1 MEALNQIEEKLKSNS
16 KKEIRELV
24 DNFLDKV
31 EKNLSKKYGGGI
43 AVSSGSFYVRSSP
56 GKVKELITIKMLEN
70 IIYSGLVDRHLKI
83 MVKKKSNDLI
93 EKLDML
99 ND

>member
-24 DNFLDKV
+24 DNFLDNV
-31 EKNLSKKYGGGI
+31 DKNLSKKYGGGI
-43 AVSSGSFYVRSSP
+43 AVSDGSFYVCSSP

-83 MVKKKSNDLI
+83 MVRKKSNDLI
-93 EKLDML
+93 QKLDML

>member
-1 MEALNQIEEKLKSNS
+1 MEALNQIEEKLMSNS

-24 DNFLDKV
+24 EDFLDNVDK
-31 EKNLSKKYGGGI
+31 KLTKKYGGGI
-43 AVSSGSFYVRSSP
+43 AVTDGSFYIRSSP
-56 GKVKELITIKMLEN
+56 GKVKECITIKMLEN

-83 MVKKKSNDLI
+83 MVRKKSSDLI
-93 EKLDML
+93 QKLDML

>member
-24 DNFLDKV
+24 ENFFDEVDK
-31 EKNLSKKYGGGI
+31 KLNKKYGGI
-43 AVSSGSFYVRSSP
+43 VTSNDSFYVRSSP
-56 GKVKELITIKMLEN
+56 GKVKELVTIKMLEN
-70 IIYSGLVDRHLKI
+70 IIYSGLVDRHLNK

-93 EKLDML
+93 QKLDML

>member
-24 DNFLDKV
+24 ENFLDDV
-31 EKNLSKKYGGGI
+31 DKNLNKKYGGI
-43 AVSSGSFYVRSSP
+43 MSNDSFYVRSSP
-56 GKVKELITIKMLEN
+56 GKVKELVTIKMLEN
-70 IIYSGLVDRHLKI
+70 IIYSGLVDRHLKK

-93 EKLDML
+93 QKLDML